1 MASAAEVRTRLAKG
15 DWALLKR
22 ESYAD
27 VLGADSSAY
36 PVAVQSGG
44 WTLVHAAP
52 RPAAILEPRDAY
64 R

>member
-22 ESYAD
+22 ESYAE
-27 VLGADSSAY
+27 VVASDSMAY
-36 PVAVQSGG
+36 PIVAASGG

-52 RPAAILEPRDAY
+52 RPEVVLEPREPY